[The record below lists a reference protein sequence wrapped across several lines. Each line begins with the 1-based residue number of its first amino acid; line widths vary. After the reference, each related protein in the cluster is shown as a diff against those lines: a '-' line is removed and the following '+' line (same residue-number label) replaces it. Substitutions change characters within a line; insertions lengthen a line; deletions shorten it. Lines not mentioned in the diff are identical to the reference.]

1 MFQWTFSDFFE
12 HLGDLDWLALI
23 VSAIVLMVIG
33 WLWYGPLFGKAW
45 SKATGQSMSS
55 GMPEV
60 GKLVQTFVY
69 SFVFSGGLAYTGM
82 IGDDIEHALVFGGLI
97 VGLLIIGSVL
107 YTATVW
113 SGRKMNAWMID
124 TLFWMVA
131 GSVSIYLQGA
141 MA

>member
-1 MFQWTFSDFFE
+1 VFQWTFSEFFE

-23 VSAIVLMVIG
+23 VSAIVLAVIG
-33 WLWYGPLFGKAW
+33 GLWYGPLFGKAW

-55 GMPEV
+55 GMPEISKV
-60 GKLVQTFVY
+60 VQTIVY

-113 SGRKMNAWMID
+113 SGRNMTAWMID
-124 TLFWMVA
+124 VLFWMVA